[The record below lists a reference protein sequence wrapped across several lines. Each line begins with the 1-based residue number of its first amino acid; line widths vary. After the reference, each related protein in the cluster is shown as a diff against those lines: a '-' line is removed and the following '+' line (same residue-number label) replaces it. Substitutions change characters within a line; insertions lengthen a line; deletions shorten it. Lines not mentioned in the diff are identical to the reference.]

1 MRYLVLEDCLYN
13 HVYTKK
19 GTVVDVPD
27 GGLVPH
33 CFAPLDSP
41 EAVID
46 EKPLIEKSHDGL
58 EEMTRA
64 QLIETANAEGVEIP
78 YTART
83 KGDMINLIRRAR
95 V

>member
-19 GTVVDVPD
+19 GTVVYVPD
-27 GGLVPH
+27 GELVPH

-41 EAVID
+41 EAVIT
-46 EKPLIEKSHDGL
+46 ETPLVEKSHDGL
-58 EEMTRA
+58 EEMTRT

-78 YTART
+78 YAART
-83 KGDMINLIRRAR
+83 KGDIINLIRRAR
-95 V
+95 A